1 VVTDKN
7 SDCVIATV
15 NNNRKDGHTVG
26 DDLLSTIAEVA
37 VTLAGFS
44 GVIFA
49 LGNRAGGKLTAKE
62 ESGLTHML
70 LTSFGP
76 VLISLF
82 ALLMLK
88 SGLVEDQAWRISCA
102 VTGVFCFTG
111 STKAM
116 IDELK
121 GRHSLPKVI
130 AWAAPIGAQILGTA
144 NLGVACGYLVEKAD
158 VVLEATLIYLLWISI
173 SYFISLLKQDQSTT

>member
-1 VVTDKN
+1 M
-7 SDCVIATV
+7 
-15 NNNRKDGHTVG
+15 G
-26 DDLLSTIAEVA
+26 DELLGTIAEVA

-49 LGNRAGGKLTAKE
+49 LGNRSGGKLTAKE

-82 ALLMLK
+82 ALLLLK
-88 SGLVEDQAWRISCA
+88 SEIGIELAWRISCGA
-102 VTGVFCFTG
+102 AGLFCFAG

-121 GRHSLPKVI
+121 GRHSLPKII
-130 AWAAPIGAQILGTA
+130 AWAAPIGAQLLGAA
-144 NLGVACGYLVEKAD
+144 NLVVAFGYQLERASVI
-158 VVLEATLIYLLWISI
+158 LEAALIYLLWISI
-173 SYFISLLKQDQSTT
+173 TYFISLLKQEQVAT

>member
-1 VVTDKN
+1 M
-7 SDCVIATV
+7 
-15 NNNRKDGHTVG
+15 G
-26 DDLLSTIAEVA
+26 DELLSTIAEVA

-76 VLISLF
+76 VLISLI
-82 ALLMLK
+82 ALALLK
-88 SGLVEDQAWRISCA
+88 SGLEDAQAWRISCGA
-102 VTGVFCFTG
+102 TGIFCFTG

-121 GRHSLPKVI
+121 GRHSLPKMI
-130 AWAAPIGAQILGTA
+130 AWAAPIGAQLLGAA
-144 NLGVACGYLVEKAD
+144 NLGVAFGYQVESAD
-158 VVLEATLIYLLWISI
+158 VILESTLIYLLWISI
-173 SYFISLLKQDQSTT
+173 TYFISLLKQDQSTA

>member
-1 VVTDKN
+1 M
-7 SDCVIATV
+7 
-15 NNNRKDGHTVG
+15 
-26 DDLLSTIAEVA
+26 DDELLSTIAEVA

-49 LGNRAGGKLTAKE
+49 LGNRAGGTLSAKE

-76 VLISLF
+76 VLISLV
-82 ALLMLK
+82 ALVLLK
-88 SGLVEDQAWRISCA
+88 SDLENILAWRISCGLA
-102 VTGVFCFTG
+102 GVFCFAG

-121 GRHSLPKVI
+121 GRHILPKIV
-130 AWAAPIGAQILGTA
+130 AWAAPIGAQLLGVA
-144 NLGVACGYLVEKAD
+144 NLGVALGYQVAMASVILESALV
-158 VVLEATLIYLLWISI
+158 YMLWISI
-173 SYFISLLKQDQSTT
+173 TYFISLLKQEQQTT

>member
-1 VVTDKN
+1 M
-7 SDCVIATV
+7 
-15 NNNRKDGHTVG
+15 G
-26 DDLLSTIAEVA
+26 DELLATIAEVA

-62 ESGLTHML
+62 ESGLMHML

-76 VLISLF
+76 VLIALF

-88 SGLVEDQAWRISCA
+88 SGLAEEQAWRISCGVA
-102 VTGVFCFTG
+102 GVFCFTG

-116 IDELK
+116 FDEVK
-121 GRHSLPKVI
+121 GRHSLPKLI
-130 AWAAPIGAQILGTA
+130 AWVAPIGSQILGAA
-144 NLGVACGYLVEKAD
+144 NIGVAFGYYVEKANI
-158 VVLEATLIYLLWISI
+158 VLAAALIYLLWISI
-173 SYFISLLKQDQSTT
+173 SYFVSLLKQEQAAI